1 MKLITKN
8 IHYAIKSLFYFALN
22 PGRVISVNELVRK
35 LNMRKAF
42 LRRILQA
49 LSKRGILKSLKGNG
63 GGFMLNINPDKIRII
78 DIVRIFRDDT
88 GIFNCLFEKDIC
100 LQPDTCLLMLKMK
113 NIESQLNNAL
123 KQLTIMKLLKSMGRQ
138 VRKG

>member
-63 GGFMLNINPDKIRII
+63 GGFMLNINPNKIRVI
-78 DIVRIFRDDT
+78 DIVGIFRDDAD
-88 GIFNCLFEKDIC
+88 IFSCLFEKDIC
-100 LQPDTCLLMLKMK
+100 PQPAKCLLMKEIK
-113 NIESQLNNAL
+113 KTEVQLNDAL
-123 KQLTIMKLLKSMGRQ
+123 RRLTIAKLFKSIDGQ
-138 VRKG
+138 VRKD